1 MKPIVVVGS
10 INADLVVHTKL
21 IPKRGQTVQGSSF
34 RVFPGGKGANQA
46 VAIAKL
52 GYPVVLIGKVG
63 SDRHGDDLLANLKSA
78 GVDCH
83 AVERSAES
91 SGVALIVTEE
101 SGENTIVVVPGANG
115 ELSPEDI
122 LRHSN
127 LIQSAGMM
135 LLQLEIPLPTVK
147 MSCTVAS
154 SSGIPIMLDPAP
166 AAALSDTLLETVT
179 WLTPNETEIGPL
191 LGTGRGI
198 HQQEDAR
205 ELAEELQ
212 DRGAQNVV
220 IKLGARGSY
229 LSTHDGMRATVSAF
243 AVNAIDTTA
252 AGDAYNAALAVGM
265 LRGMAP
271 DIAARY
277 ASAAAAISVTRQGAQ
292 PSMATGDEVERFLE
306 AVGGTKLNI
315 KS

>member
-1 MKPIVVVGS
+1 MKPIVVIGS
-10 INADLVVHTKL
+10 INADLVVHTRS
-21 IPKRGQTVQGSSF
+21 IPNRGQTVQGSSF
-34 RVFPGGKGANQA
+34 RFFPGGKGANQA

-52 GYPVVLIGKVG
+52 GYPVTLIGKVG
-63 SDRHGDDLLANLKSA
+63 SDRHGDDLLANLNAA

-83 AVERSAES
+83 AVERSAAS

-122 LRHSN
+122 LQHSK
-127 LIQSAGMM
+127 LIQSAGML
-135 LLQLEIPLPTVK
+135 LLQLEIPLATVK

-154 SSGIPIMLDPAP
+154 SNGVPIMLDPAP

-191 LGTGRGI
+191 LGTSRTI
-198 HQQEDAR
+198 HQEEDAR

-212 DRGAQNVV
+212 DRGARNVV

-229 LSTHDGMRATVSAF
+229 LSTHEGMRAT
-243 AVNAIDTTA
+243 
-252 AGDAYNAALAVGM
+252 
-265 LRGMAP
+265 
-271 DIAARY
+271 
-277 ASAAAAISVTRQGAQ
+277 IS
-292 PSMATGDEVERFLE
+292 
-306 AVGGTKLNI
+306 
-315 KS
+315 